1 MSGPDAYSPNMQ
13 EDQRFH
19 ELNEEF
25 YSGHTPSTYFRD
37 RLTLLALRAAKPEAL
52 TDAAGDGILWGQLW
66 FAGDD
71 EANADMPEGYE
82 DAARTRFIAT
92 ESQVLFHHTVE
103 ALLRMLLAHEGS
115 PECPWLRIAAQKDP
129 GAFRVAVAEL
139 AESSWPQERTARVA
153 EVLMGGVP
161 KEPTPEWIEHR
172 DNAIR
177 LIRMLA
183 ARLNDQSTL
192 YNAAKHGLTMIGGT
206 ASIHFV
212 PAAQSPDEPEFDPA
226 APSAKVIN
234 ERGVVG
240 ANGINAVY
248 LEREG
253 KAKTGYTWHHV
264 TRWFSPEEA
273 APLTHVSLILMD
285 ALWTVA
291 KVRYLDHAPPA
302 QVQWINGEV
311 FEALRKIERGGP
323 IQTWRRQ
330 VATETVRRPRAN
342 EGPGDSPAAE

>member
-1 MSGPDAYSPNMQ
+1 MQ
-13 EDQRFH
+13 EDRRFH
-19 ELNEEF
+19 QLNEEF
-25 YSGHTPSTYFRD
+25 YSGNTPSTYFRD

-52 TDAAGDGILWGQLW
+52 VDAAGNGILWGQLW
-66 FAGDD
+66 IASDD
-71 EANADMPEGYE
+71 EGNAEMPEGYE

-103 ALLRMLLAHEGS
+103 ALLRMLLAHEGR
-115 PECPWLRIAAQKDP
+115 PECPWLEIAAQKDH

-139 AESSWPQERTARVA
+139 AKSSWSEERTARIA

-183 ARLNDQSTL
+183 ARLNSQSTL

-212 PAAQSPDEPEFDPA
+212 PAAQNPDEPEFDPA
-226 APSAKVIN
+226 APSARVIN

-240 ANGINAVY
+240 ANGINDVY

-273 APLTHVSLILMD
+273 ALLTHVSLILMD
-285 ALWTVA
+285 ALWAVA
-291 KVRYLDHAPPA
+291 KVRYLDQAPP
-302 QVQWINGEV
+302 VRMQWINGEV
-311 FEALRKIERGGP
+311 FDALGKIERGGP

-330 VATETVRRPRAN
+330 VATEMADRPRAE
-342 EGPGDSPAAE
+342 EGTGDSPDSG

>member
-1 MSGPDAYSPNMQ
+1 MHEERP
-13 EDQRFH
+13 FH
-19 ELNEEF
+19 QLNEEF
-25 YSGHTPSTYFRD
+25 YSGNTPSTYFRD
-37 RLTLLALRAAKPEAL
+37 RLTLLALRAAKPDAL
-52 TDAAGDGILWGQLW
+52 ADAAGNGILWGQLW
-66 FAGDD
+66 IASDE
-71 EANADMPEGYE
+71 EANADVPEGYE
-82 DAARTRFIAT
+82 DAAHTRFIAT

-103 ALLRMLLAHEGS
+103 ALLRMLLAHEGW
-115 PECPWLRIAAQKDP
+115 PECPWLQIAAQKDP
-129 GAFRVAVAEL
+129 GAFRDAVAEL
-139 AESSWPQERTARVA
+139 AKSSWPEERIARVA
-153 EVLMGGVP
+153 EVFMGGVP
-161 KEPTPEWIEHR
+161 NDATPEWVEHA

-177 LIRMLA
+177 LIRLLA

-206 ASIHFV
+206 ASVHFV
-212 PAAQSPDEPEFDPA
+212 PAAHDSDQPEFDPA
-226 APSAKVIN
+226 APSAKIIN

-240 ANGINAVY
+240 ADGINAVF

-273 APLTHVSLILMD
+273 ALLTHVALILMD

-302 QVQWINGEV
+302 RMRWVSGEV
-311 FEALRKIERGGP
+311 FDVLSKIKRGGP

-330 VATETVRRPRAN
+330 VATETIYRSSSGAAC
-342 EGPGDSPAAE
+342 GDSPTVS